1 MSACIFQDQFVDAI
15 DQCRQLYVDKVVECF
30 VASPRRLGME
40 SNEFFAEVQDR
51 FNCLVIKAFVETAES
66 DLVLTPAEAELAK
79 VLVEHLLDQRVK
91 PKQVREN
98 FRELANLAKQ
108 TSWGAALEPMKWFEE
123 TSVYFEEVKS
133 SLLRIAT
140 IASRVDGH
148 ARAETTAQL
157 KMIRMQLDQHLPV
170 VRTHSTTTTPVADS
184 TEASEESDDHQ
195 ASKSYQISQ
204 ALIKV
209 LSQQREA
216 KQADQEDS
224 PKSRNEEDFGVQ
236 ESAAKKQAGAASE
249 TVDAEDVKE
258 STAELT
264 QEQRDELFEEGM
276 AELADLIGI
285 DEMRREVQTLINVCK
300 LQQFRKEHSM
310 PVSAVSLHMV
320 FTGNPGTGKTTVARI
335 VAKLFGAIGVVR
347 RGHLI
352 ETDRSGLV
360 AEFQGQTGPKT
371 NAKIDEAIDGVLFI
385 DEAYSLAPENQSDSY
400 GLEAI
405 QTLLKRMED
414 DRDRLIVILAG
425 YPQPMEALL
434 KSNPGLSSR
443 FSRSCHFPDYGVTEL
458 AAIFDVL
465 AEKHHYQMTD
475 DFRSVLQHQIQNA
488 VATKDE
494 HFGNGRMVRNLYES
508 AIRNLA
514 NRVVESAELTPELLS
529 TFQAEDLS
537 GLVESKTA

>member
-1 MSACIFQDQFVDAI
+1 MSASFFHDQFVDSI

-30 VASPRRLGME
+30 VASPSRLGME
-40 SNEFFAEVQDR
+40 ADEFFAVVQDR

-66 DLVLTPAEAELAK
+66 DLVLTPAEADLAK
-79 VLVEHLLDQRVK
+79 VLVEHLLDRQVK
-91 PKQVREN
+91 PRHVKEN
-98 FRELANLAKQ
+98 FRELATLAKQ
-108 TSWGAALEPMKWFEE
+108 TSWGAAVEPMKWFEE
-123 TSVYFEEVKS
+123 TAAYFEEVKS
-133 SLLRIAT
+133 ALLRIAT
-140 IASRVDGH
+140 IASRVDGSV
-148 ARAETTAQL
+148 RGETTAQL

-170 VRTHSTTTTPVADS
+170 VRSHSAESKPVND
-184 TEASEESDDHQ
+184 ASESTDVSDHS
-195 ASKSYQISQ
+195 AATNSYQISQ

-209 LSQQREA
+209 LSEQRESKRA
-216 KQADQEDS
+216 APMDASALESNETS
-224 PKSRNEEDFGVQ
+224 PVQ
-236 ESAAKKQAGAASE
+236 ESATVIAQSNASDTDAE
-249 TVDAEDVKE
+249 TVAD
-258 STAELT
+258 LT
-264 QEQRDELFEEGM
+264 PQQRDELLRLGM
-276 AELADLIGI
+276 AELENLIGI
-285 DEMRREVQTLINVCK
+285 DAIRREVQTLINVCK

-310 PVSAVSLHMV
+310 PVSTVSLHMV

-335 VAKLFGAIGVVR
+335 VAKLFGAIGVIR

-371 NAKIDEAIDGVLFI
+371 NAKIDEAIDGVLFV

-425 YPQPMEALL
+425 YPKPMETLM

-443 FSRSCHFPDYGVTEL
+443 FSRRCHFPDYDETEL
-458 AAIFDVL
+458 AGIFDVL
-465 AEKHHYQMTD
+465 AQKHHYHMTD
-475 DFRSVLQHQIQNA
+475 DFRSTFLKQIRTA

-494 HFGNGRMVRNLYES
+494 HFGNGRMVRNLYEC
-508 AIRNLA
+508 AIRNMA

-537 GLVESKTA
+537 EWIEGESV